1 MREYPKRL
9 GSRQSTT
16 PRTGDPVPRPITNR
30 CAKGSA
36 VLFRV
41 GGKGFARE
49 DKRCR
54 RRRQFD
60 FRPLPGARPGL
71 SGSGLGGTAAQQPR
85 LLSGGM
91 KQRAS
96 IARAL
101 LKSPAILL
109 CDEPTSAL
117 DAESGQ
123 VVMGIL
129 KRIALEEQRI
139 VVVVSHDARV
149 FPYADRLI
157 KLENGRVVSD
167 TRERYVEGEV
177 SAP

>member
-1 MREYPKRL
+1 MNPAAGPNRRSPRKRARQDDFYNGLL
-9 GSRQSTT
+9 GL
-16 PRTGDPVPRPITNR
+16 TGT
-30 CAKGSA
+30 
-36 VLFRV
+36 
-41 GGKGFARE
+41 E
-49 DKRCR
+49 HM
-54 RRRQFD
+54 
-60 FRPLPGARPGL
+60 
-71 SGSGLGGTAAQQPR
+71 QPR

-101 LKSPAILL
+101 LKNPSVLL

-123 VVMGIL
+123 AVMGIL
-129 KRIALEEQRI
+129 KRTAIEDRRV

-167 TRERYVEGEV
+167 TRERYVDLG
-177 SAP
+177 SSPA